1 MAKMVIFA
9 GGTASRDVVKA
20 RSRVVLAGPPVSPPE
35 TTSVFCDRVSLR
47 WGAPISSGG
56 FAVRGYRVQAQT
68 GGDGEFKDVIT
79 DTQDANP
86 ECVVTRLT
94 ATTWYEFRVAALN
107 VHGTGAWSEA
117 SEPVLTPAAGS
128 NGSGKPGQRR
138 QRRSRQ
144 TGGPKAAAARA
155 KLEEARMQMMTYAEQ
170 LSLSERTVQQWED
183 DWRVQH
189 GGAPSSKFDRERSE
203 LLRDEAEIQL
213 ELRHVHAAARVA
225 VCAAEV
231 ELARAEAAVAAT
243 MVAHWG
249 QDFVALA
256 GRPPLAEEREADERH
271 RLLVEELATSKVRVW
286 IRVRVRV
293 SRTLTLTLTPR
304 LTSLW
309 PRSAA
314 QCSPV
319 YSW

>member
-1 MAKMVIFA
+1 MVIFA

-35 TTSVFCDRVSLR
+35 ATSVLCDRVSLR

-86 ECVVTRLT
+86 ECVVTRLI

-107 VHGTGAWSEA
+107 VHGAGAWSEA

-189 GGAPSSKFDRERSE
+189 GGAPSTKFDRERSE

-225 VCAAEV
+225 VCTAEV
-231 ELARAEAAVAAT
+231 ELARGV
-243 MVAHWG
+243 
-249 QDFVALA
+249 
-256 GRPPLAEEREADERH
+256 
-271 RLLVEELATSKVRVW
+271 
-286 IRVRVRV
+286 RVRVRV
-293 SRTLTLTLTPR
+293 S
-304 LTSLW
+304 
-309 PRSAA
+309 
-314 QCSPV
+314 
-319 YSW
+319 

>member
-1 MAKMVIFA
+1 M
-9 GGTASRDVVKA
+9 
-20 RSRVVLAGPPVSPPE
+20 VLAGPPVSPPE

-107 VHGTGAWSEA
+107 VHGAGAWSEA

-189 GGAPSSKFDRERSE
+189 GGAPSTKFDRDRSE

-293 SRTLTLTLTPR
+293 RVR
-304 LTSLW
+304 
-309 PRSAA
+309 
-314 QCSPV
+314 
-319 YSW
+319 